1 MADMQIK
8 TGKGT
13 SAKGGAKKNI
23 HVDLTP
29 MVDLG
34 FLLITFFVFTS
45 MMAKPTV
52 MELRTPYDN
61 TTVTDP
67 VCNSCALTVLLDR
80 DNVIRYYE
88 GAFEKTTLHTA
99 SYNSIREIIR
109 QKKKTVQQVRG
120 SGKEFVLI
128 IKAADAASFKN
139 FIDITD
145 EVAINDVRQYYIDE
159 ITGAEKK
166 EMEQPGIR

>member
-1 MADMQIK
+1 MADLSNNSSNK
-8 TGKGT
+8 AGT
-13 SAKGGAKKNI
+13 KKSI

-52 MELRTPYDN
+52 MDLRTPYDN
-61 TTVTDP
+61 TTATNP
-67 VCNSCALTVLLDR
+67 VCNSCALTVLLDKG
-80 DNVIRYYE
+80 NVIRYYE
-88 GAFEKTTLHTA
+88 GAFETGPLHTA
-99 SYNSIREIIR
+99 SYRSIREVIQ

-145 EVAINDVRQYYIDE
+145 EVTINDIRQYYIDE
-159 ITGAEKK
+159 LTAAEKK
-166 EMEQPGIR
+166 EMEQPGIY